1 MIVLDGKTVAAHI
14 RAELLGRIGRLKQN
28 GNVPRLDIIL
38 AGEDKPSAMYMSFMQ
53 KTAAAYGLPAVV
65 HKLEDSVTEKE
76 LLTLIETLNRD
87 QKVSG
92 ILMMMP
98 LPEQISPCTAEDA
111 IDPDKDIDGLTTVNK
126 GRLAAG
132 RTGFVPC
139 TPRAVMAILNH
150 YGISPEGKRAVIIG
164 RSPVVGKPVSELLLK
179 KNATVTICHSHTA
192 DLSSVVREA
201 DIIVAA
207 AGQPG
212 CVTRGMVK
220 PGAAVI
226 DVGINRVGGKTVG
239 DVDYMSV
246 SEVAGAMTPVPGGV
260 GSVTTAM
267 VIESL
272 VEAGERQQKAFQ
284 EQKPV

>member
-1 MIVLDGKTVAAHI
+1 M
-14 RAELLGRIGRLKQN
+14 
-28 GNVPRLDIIL
+28 
-38 AGEDKPSAMYMSFMQ
+38 
-53 KTAAAYGLPAVV
+53 
-65 HKLEDSVTEKE
+65 
-76 LLTLIETLNRD
+76 
-87 QKVSG
+87 
-92 ILMMMP
+92 
-98 LPEQISPCTAEDA
+98 
-111 IDPDKDIDGLTTVNK
+111 
-126 GRLAAG
+126 
-132 RTGFVPC
+132 
-139 TPRAVMAILNH
+139 
-150 YGISPEGKRAVIIG
+150 GKRAVIIG

-246 SEVAGAMTPVPGGV
+246 SEAAGAMTPVPGGV